1 MHFPPLSVHRMLMV
15 IQLHPIGLAPVA
27 ILLHITNKNRGY
39 PFKYHPL
46 LTSYEQF
53 NSEYRSGILYSYFY
67 L

>member
-1 MHFPPLSVHRMLMV
+1 MHFPPLSVHRYANGYTV
-15 IQLHPIGLAPVA
+15 TPYKPCTSGNSSTHN
-27 ILLHITNKNRGY
+27 HKNRGY
-39 PFKYHPL
+39 PFRYHPL